1 MKIKR
6 FFGSVL
12 ACALFGAS
20 ANAAAQ
26 KTHELT
32 FSTYLPP
39 AYEYA
44 WKPVENFV
52 KKVEERSEG
61 RVKINVFHSAQLFD
75 GYEELPALSR
85 GDIDIANMT
94 STYPSGTVPA
104 LSVFTLPFLFDSTDH
119 LKRALDAG
127 LFDLG
132 VADEMKNQHDAIVLG
147 YAPWDPYEFYSRRT
161 PLKTGEDVKGK
172 VWASTGSIDAQAIQ
186 ALGGSPT
193 SLPSS
198 ELYLSFDRG
207 VIDATPRPLLT
218 GMGRTLYE
226 VAKHISLVNFGLD
239 ISLLAINRQKWESLP
254 EDIQQIIMQA
264 AKERDEEQLALV
276 KAFITDS
283 LKKYESHGVEI
294 HRVAPEEIEK
304 MRAQTRPVIDEW
316 VKTVDNGEAYLELI
330 NETRNP

>member
-1 MKIKR
+1 MKFHKLLLATAV
-6 FFGSVL
+6 FAFG
-12 ACALFGAS
+12 F
-20 ANAAAQ
+20 ANAANSAE
-26 KTHELT
+26 KKHELT

-44 WKPVENFV
+44 WKPIETFV
-52 KKVEERSEG
+52 KNVEERSNG

-75 GYEELPALSR
+75 GYEELPAVSR
-85 GDIDIANMT
+85 GDVDIVNMT

-104 LSVFTLPFLFDSTDH
+104 LSVFTLPFLFDSTAH

-132 VADEMKNQHDAIVLG
+132 ARQELEQQHDAVILG
-147 YAPWDPYEFYSRRT
+147 IAPWDPYEFYSRNS
-161 PLKTGEDVKGK
+161 PIKTVDDIKGK

-193 SLPSS
+193 SMPSS

-218 GMGRTLYE
+218 GMGRSLYE

-239 ISLLAINRQKWESLP
+239 VSILAINKKKWDSLP
-254 EDIQQIIMQA
+254 ADIQEIISTA
-264 AKERDEEQLALV
+264 AKERDADQLARV
-276 KAFITDS
+276 ETFITDS
-283 LKKYESHGVEI
+283 IDKYKSLGVTVE
-294 HRVAPEEIEK
+294 RVDSDNLSK
-304 MRAQTRPVIDEW
+304 MRAATQPVIAKWSAD
-316 VKTVDNGEAYLELI
+316 VKNGDAYLKLV
-330 NETRNP
+330 NDTRKP

>member
-316 VKTVDNGEAYLELI
+316 VKTVDNGEAYLKLV

>member
-1 MKIKR
+1 MR
-6 FFGSVL
+6 FSKLIL
-12 ACALFGAS
+12 ATAVCILGFSKPALS
-20 ANAAAQ
+20 AE
-26 KTHELT
+26 KYELT

-44 WKPVENFV
+44 WKPMEAFIKNVQD
-52 KKVEERSEG
+52 RSEG
-61 RVKINVFHSAQLFD
+61 RVKINVFHSGQLFD

-85 GDIDIANMT
+85 GDVDIVNMT

-104 LSVFTLPFLFDSTDH
+104 LSVFTLPFLFDSTEH

-132 VADEMKNQHDAIVLG
+132 ARQEMQDKHDAVVLG
-147 YAPWDPYEFYSRRT
+147 LAPWDPYEFYSR
-161 PLKTGEDVKGK
+161 KTAIKTSNDIKGK

-186 ALGGSPT
+186 MLGGSPT

-218 GMGRTLYE
+218 GMGRNLFE

-239 ISLLAINRQKWESLP
+239 VSILAINQKKWDSLP
-254 EDIQQIIMQA
+254 ADIQEIITVA
-264 AKERDEEQLALV
+264 AKERDADQLARV
-276 KAFITDS
+276 QTFITES
-283 LKKYESHGVEI
+283 IAKYESLGVAVE
-294 HRVAPEEIEK
+294 RVDAENLSK
-304 MRAQTRPVIDEW
+304 MREMTTPV
-316 VKTVDNGEAYLELI
+316 VDKWSASVANGDAYLKLI
-330 NETRNP
+330 SESR

>member
-1 MKIKR
+1 MKIKKLA
-6 FFGSVL
+6 GSLL
-12 ACALFGAS
+12 ACALLGGATT
-20 ANAAAQ
+20 AAAQ
-26 KTHELT
+26 KTYELT

-44 WKPVENFV
+44 WKPIENFV
-52 KKVEERSEG
+52 NKVQERSEG

-85 GDIDIANMT
+85 GDIDIVNMT

-119 LKRALDAG
+119 LTRALDAG

-132 VADEMKNQHDAIVLG
+132 VADELKDRHDAVVLG

-161 PLKTGEDVKGK
+161 PIKTGEDVKGK
-172 VWASTGSIDAQAIQ
+172 VWASTGSIDAEAIQ

-193 SLPSS
+193 SMPSS

-226 VAKHISLVNFGLD
+226 VVEHISMVNFGLD
-239 ISLLAINRQKWESLP
+239 ISLLAVNRHKWESLP
-254 EDIQQIIMQA
+254 EDIQQIIAEA
-264 AKERDEEQLALV
+264 AKERDAEQLEMV
-276 KAFITDS
+276 KAFIDES
-283 LKKYESHGVEI
+283 LQTYESHGVKIE
-294 HRVAPEEIEK
+294 RVAPEEIEK
-304 MRAQTRPVIDEW
+304 MRASTQPVIDKW
-316 VKTVDNGEAYLELI
+316 VKAVDNGEAYLKLI
-330 NETRNP
+330 NDTRNP

>member
-1 MKIKR
+1 MKIENLV
-6 FFGSVL
+6 GALL
-12 ACALFGAS
+12 ACAMIGGTSVAS
-20 ANAAAQ
+20 AQ
-26 KTHELT
+26 KTYELT

-44 WKPVENFV
+44 WKPMENFV
-52 KKVEERSEG
+52 NKVQERSGG

-85 GDIDIANMT
+85 GDVDIVNMT

-104 LSVFTLPFLFDSTDH
+104 LSVFTLPFLFDSTAH

-132 VADEMKNQHDAIVLG
+132 VSDELKNTHDAVVLG
-147 YAPWDPYEFYSRRT
+147 YAPWDPYEFYSRREAI
-161 PLKTGEDVKGK
+161 KTGDDVKGK

-186 ALGGSPT
+186 MLGGSPT

-218 GMGRTLYE
+218 GMGRNLFE

-239 ISLLAINRQKWESLP
+239 VSILAINRKKWESLP
-254 EDIQQIIMQA
+254 ADVQEIITVA
-264 AKERDEEQLALV
+264 AKERDADQLARV
-276 KAFITDS
+276 QTFITES
-283 LKKYESHGVEI
+283 IAKYESLGV
-294 HRVAPEEIEK
+294 
-304 MRAQTRPVIDEW
+304 
-316 VKTVDNGEAYLELI
+316 
-330 NETRNP
+330 

>member
-1 MKIKR
+1 MNLKH
-6 FFGSVL
+6 FS
-12 ACALFGAS
+12 AALLS
-20 ANAAAQ
+20 AVTLGFSAQTMAQ
-26 KTHELT
+26 KPIELT

-44 WKPVENFV
+44 WKPIENFV
-52 KKVEERSEG
+52 KKVQERSEG
-61 RVKINVFHSAQLFD
+61 RIKINVFHSAQLFD

-85 GDIDIANMT
+85 GDVDIVNMT

-132 VADEMKNQHDAIVLG
+132 VAAELRDQHDAVVLG

-161 PLKTGEDVKGK
+161 PLKTSDDIKGK

-193 SLPSS
+193 SMPSS

-218 GMGRTLYE
+218 GMGRNLYE

-239 ISLLAINRQKWESLP
+239 ISLLAINRAKWESLP
-254 EDIQQIIMQA
+254 ADLQEIIQQA
-264 AKERDEEQLALV
+264 AKERDAEQLAMV
-276 KAFITDS
+276 QDFIKES
-283 LKKYESHGVEI
+283 LAKYEGFGVTIE
-294 HRVAPEEIEK
+294 RVAPEQIEK
-304 MRAQTRPVIDEW
+304 MRGLTRPVIDGW
-316 VKTVDNGEAYLELI
+316 LKSVNNGDAYLKLI
-330 NETRNP
+330 NDTRNP